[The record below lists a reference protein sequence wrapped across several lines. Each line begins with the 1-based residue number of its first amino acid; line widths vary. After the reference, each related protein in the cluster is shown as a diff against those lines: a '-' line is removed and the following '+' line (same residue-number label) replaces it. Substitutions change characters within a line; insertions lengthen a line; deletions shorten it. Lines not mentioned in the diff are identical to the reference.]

1 MGKQCGSRSAEVKQS
16 YGGNRIYSIQQAP
29 IWF

>member
-16 YGGNRIYSIQQAP
+16 YGANGTYTIQQAP